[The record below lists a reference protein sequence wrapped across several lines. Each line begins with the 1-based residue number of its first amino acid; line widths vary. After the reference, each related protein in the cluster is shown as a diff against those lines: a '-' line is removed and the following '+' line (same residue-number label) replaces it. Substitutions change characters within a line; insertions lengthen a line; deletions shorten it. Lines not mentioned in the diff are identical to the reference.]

1 MERPVRTELFI
12 DGSWSDG
19 GHGHT
24 LAVENPATE
33 TVIAQAAQASV
44 TDAKRA
50 VAAARRAFDDGPWPR
65 LPVPE
70 RQAVMRAFADAVQA
84 RSAELV
90 DLVVAEAGATIAL
103 AQTGQVGVPLVHLRD
118 LVDRVIP
125 SFPIVSPQP
134 PTFGAGIGQ
143 GVVRREP
150 VGVVSA
156 ITAFNY
162 PVLLNLFKVGPAL
175 AAGCTVVLRPSPL
188 TPLSALLLGEV
199 ALEVG
204 LPDGVLNIVTGDTDV
219 GTVLTS
225 DPDVDM
231 VSFTGSD
238 VVGKLILGQAAPT
251 VKKVVLELGGK
262 SVNIVT
268 DDADLDAAAAHA
280 VLNFTRH
287 SGQGCAAFTRILAH
301 RSIHDDLVDRIVA
314 GLEQVS
320 VGDPTDESTDMGP
333 LITDRQRARVLSYI
347 DSGQNDGAKLAFG
360 GRRTPGLDRGYY
372 VDPTLF
378 IHAENAMRVARE
390 EIFGPVGVV
399 IGFTTDDEAVA
410 VANDSPYGLSGSIW
424 DADPPRA
431 YGLAARLRTGMV
443 HINGGGGGV
452 NPHSPFGGYKQ
463 SGIGREW
470 GEAGYAEYFETKSV
484 NWAVPARPQPN

>member
-1 MERPVRTELFI
+1 
-12 DGSWSDG
+12 
-19 GHGHT
+19 
-24 LAVENPATE
+24 
-33 TVIAQAAQASV
+33 
-44 TDAKRA
+44 
-50 VAAARRAFDDGPWPR
+50 
-65 LPVPE
+65 
-70 RQAVMRAFADAVQA
+70 MRAFADAVQA
-84 RSAELV
+84 RSAELI
-90 DLVVAEAGATIAL
+90 DLVVAEAGATVAL
-103 AQTGQVGVPLVHLRD
+103 ARTGQVGVPLVHLRD
-118 LVDRVIP
+118 LVDRVMS
-125 SFPIVSPQP
+125 SFPTVRPQP
-134 PTFGAGIGQ
+134 PTFGVGIGQ
-143 GVVRREP
+143 GVIRREP

-162 PVLLNLFKVGPAL
+162 PVLLNLFKIGPAL

-199 ALEVG
+199 ALDVG

-238 VVGKLILGQAAPT
+238 IVGKLILGQAAPT

-268 DDADLDAAAAHA
+268 EDADLDAAAAHA

-301 RSIHDDLVDRIVA
+301 RAIHDELVDRIVA
-314 GLEQVS
+314 RLEQVS

-333 LITDRQRARVLSYI
+333 LINDRQRARVLSYVE
-347 DSGQNDGAKLAFG
+347 SGQNDGAKLAFG
-360 GRRTPGLDRGYY
+360 GRRTAGLDRGYY

-378 IHAENAMRVARE
+378 IHADNSMRVTRE

-399 IGFTTDDEAVA
+399 IGFATDDEAVA

-424 DADPPRA
+424 EADPARA
-431 YGLAARLRTGMV
+431 YSVAARLRTGMV

-470 GEAGYAEYFETKSV
+470 GEAGYEEYFETKSV
-484 NWAVPARPQPN
+484 NWAVPARAGT